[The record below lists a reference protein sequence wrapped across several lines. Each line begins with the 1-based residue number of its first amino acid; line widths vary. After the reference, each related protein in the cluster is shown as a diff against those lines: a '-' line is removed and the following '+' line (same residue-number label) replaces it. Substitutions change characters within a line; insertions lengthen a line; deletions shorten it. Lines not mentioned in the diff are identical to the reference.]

1 MHSWNADEKMN
12 TLAIQ
17 GRSNRL
23 FTRGQD
29 KTEQIK
35 IQIQIQIQCKK

>member
-12 TLAIQ
+12 TLAKQ

-29 KTEQIK
+29 KTEQIN
-35 IQIQIQIQCKK
+35 IQIQLQIQCKK